1 MRVRAL
7 ALGAVATAT
16 QRGVVA
22 PSQALEAQTLAALQS
37 TVGTLATACHN
48 KLLLESGEEFQ
59 FLAKWSVSSPMALG
73 ETPTLAVAKADIYIN
88 TRIKC
93 QGFC

>member
-1 MRVRAL
+1 MRVRTL

-37 TVGTLATACHN
+37 TVGTLATVCHN
-48 KLLLESGEEFQ
+48 KLLLESRRGISIPREVDRLKPNGFERN
-59 FLAKWSVSSPMALG
+59 
-73 ETPTLAVAKADIYIN
+73 ADPCGC
-88 TRIKC
+88 K
-93 QGFC
+93 G